1 VAFPANSADIC
12 RKHQFSLSLEP
23 VYSGLHTGAL
33 ISVLTVRSVTDS
45 SIPLV
50 LALLISAASVGFLQ
64 LCPTLRLTGTRCSND
79 FNNRLHEFMKN
90 KGMAFDSFC
99 AWDGETLVL
108 NILGQPSA
116 KQDAIGKA
124 KGKQLKISVTAAP
137 VAGRATDHMV
147 RFLAKEFG
155 VTPKDIE
162 VVFGRFN
169 VNKQLRIKS
178 PKNLPAVINKHLSQ

>member
-1 VAFPANSADIC
+1 M
-12 RKHQFSLSLEP
+12 R
-23 VYSGLHTGAL
+23 
-33 ISVLTVRSVTDS
+33 
-45 SIPLV
+45 
-50 LALLISAASVGFLQ
+50 
-64 LCPTLRLTGTRCSND
+64 
-79 FNNRLHEFMKN
+79 N
-90 KGMAFDSFC
+90 KGAAISSFC

-116 KQDAIGKA
+116 KQDAIGKV

-155 VTPKDIE
+155 VTTKDIE

-178 PKNLPAVINKHLSQ
+178 PKNLPAVISKHLSQEACSTIPKI